1 MKNKISQIN
10 RLATM
15 LGMGAFT
22 GSISIAAISGLFKI
36 ENAFTLAVLFMA
48 GPGAIATALFF
59 DGTMKER
66 ILSALFAGIIATL
79 IVMLAAGIGT
89 KAISFLNLDIL
100 KIAGG
105 ISVLIIGLIIMGVK
119 IPDKIPLVIIVVG
132 IIISTI
138 WRFLI

>member
-105 ISVLIIGLIIMGVK
+105 ISVLIIGLMIMGIK
-119 IPDKIPLVIIVVG
+119 ISDKIPLIIIIAG
-132 IIISTI
+132 IIFSAI
-138 WRFLI
+138 WRN

>member
-15 LGMGAFT
+15 LGMGAIT